1 MDYSQEEM
9 KKRFLETM
17 EHFQF
22 SKWLAVEERGT
33 KNNLLH
39 LQTIVWHKDEAINKK
54 ACSIKSYR
62 FNKQRLAK
70 KSNKDITQVSFTIGK
85 KKSLA
90 PYAAKEFHTNFH
102 ITNLTQE
109 EIERIEPWKKEEDKP
124 KLDMENLICILKS
137 QSNLLPGLF
146 RNVIIYEYLLVNKL
160 PAIYTLRKLT
170 LLYNDHYNFQDYQEE
185 IGSLRNTR
193 FTLESQWGSSSH
205 HSMLPMKDPKDNDI
219 NVKKYVESQGH
230 MWVPKEEDTFSHK

>member
-17 EHFQF
+17 EHFKF
-22 SKWLAVEERGT
+22 FKWLAVEERGT

-109 EIERIEPWKKEEDKP
+109 EIERIEPWKKEEKP

-137 QSNLLPGLF
+137 QSNVHPGLF
-146 RNVIIYEYLLVNKL
+146 RNIIIQEYLNVNKL
-160 PAIYTLRKLT
+160 PAIHTLRKLT
-170 LLYNDHYNFQDYQEE
+170 LLYNDHYNFTDYQEE

-193 FTLESQWGSSSH
+193 FTFDSQWGNGKGH
-205 HSMLPMKDPKDNDI
+205 TSMLPMEEEKDNDI
-219 NVKKYVESQGH
+219 DVKKYVESQGH
-230 MWVPKEEDTFSHK
+230 MWIPKEESFSYK